1 MLPTIKLGN
10 TDVTR
15 LIVGGNPFSGNSH
28 WSKERDWEMRDFFTY
43 DQIKKA
49 LFHCEECGLNSM
61 LLRGDM
67 HIMRL
72 IHEYRMEGGTMNW
85 IAMTGGE
92 YLSYDGHINTLM
104 QYGPKAIYHH
114 GTVTDRL
121 FKDKQ
126 YDELKRRIGVI
137 KKKGVPAGLGTH
149 MPEVIEY
156 AEEHNWGVDFYM
168 ACVYNISKTDRESS
182 AITGKANGSEIFDEA
197 DIPIMYETIRQ
208 TPKPCLAFKILGA
221 GRRCDDQNQVRNAFY
236 EAFANIKDSDA
247 VVVGV
252 YPKCEDHIALDAQYT
267 REAIQCQKD
276 LLQKS

>member
-1 MLPTIKLGN
+1 MLPTIKLGE

-28 WSKERDWEMRDFFTY
+28 WSDERDWEMRDFFTY

-49 LFHCEECGLNSM
+49 LFHCEECGLNTM

-85 IAMTGGE
+85 ICMTGGE
-92 YLSYDGHINTLM
+92 YWSFDGHINQIM
-104 QYGPKAIYHH
+104 QYGAKAIYHH
-114 GTVTDRL
+114 GSVTDHM
-121 FKDKQ
+121 FKQKQ
-126 YDELKRRIGVI
+126 YDELKRRIDVI
-137 KKKGVPAGLGTH
+137 KSKGIPAGLGTH

-168 ACVYNISKTDRESS
+168 ACVYNISRTDRISS
-182 AITGKANGSEIFDEA
+182 AITGKANTGEIFEES
-197 DIPIMYETIRQ
+197 DIPIMYEKIRQ

-221 GRRCDDQNQVRNAFY
+221 GRRCDNQDTVRNAFY
-236 EAFANIKDSDA
+236 EAFENIKDTDA

-267 REAIQCQKD
+267 AEAIKRVND
-276 LLQKS
+276 AVRA